1 MLSKKYK
8 LTDSSD
14 FKKVQNE
21 GRVYQSRNFGIAYL
35 KREDSD
41 SSRFAFIVSN
51 KIAKDAVD
59 RNRFK
64 RTMSETVRIA
74 TIDLLPGFD
83 VVFLAKSSIVNTPAS
98 DLMKEVREGL
108 KASGISK

>member
-21 GRVYQSRNFGIAYL
+21 GKVYQSKNFGIAYL
-35 KREDSD
+35 KRGDNEA
-41 SSRFAFIVSN
+41 SRFAFIVSN
-51 KIAKDAVD
+51 KISKDAVD

-64 RTMSETVRIA
+64 RTMSDAVRLS
-74 TIDLLPGFD
+74 TIELSPGFN
-83 VVFLAKSSIVNTPAS
+83 VVFLAKTSIVNTPAS
-98 DLMKEVREGL
+98 ELMKEVREGL
-108 KASGISK
+108 KNSGLIK

>member
-1 MLSKKYK
+1 MLSKKFR
-8 LTDSSD
+8 LSGSND

-21 GRVYQSRNFGIAYL
+21 GQVHQSKSFGIAFL
-35 KREDSD
+35 KRNDTEA
-41 SSRFAFIVSN
+41 SRFAFVVST

-74 TIDLLPGFD
+74 SIDLLPGFD
-83 VVFLAKSSIVNTPAS
+83 VVFLAKTSIVSVPAS
-98 DLMKEVREGL
+98 ELMKEVREGL
-108 KASGISK
+108 KESGLMK

>member
-8 LTDSSD
+8 LTNSSD
-14 FKKVQNE
+14 FKKVQSE
-21 GRVYQSRNFGIAYL
+21 GKVYQSKNFGIAYL
-35 KREDSD
+35 KREDVDPSH
-41 SSRFAFIVSN
+41 FAFIVSN
-51 KIAKDAVD
+51 RIAKDAVD

-83 VVFLAKSSIVNTPAS
+83 VVFLAKTSIVNTPAS
-98 DLMKEVREGL
+98 ELMKEVREGL